1 MRALVTGGAGF
12 IGSHLVR
19 GLLERG
25 DSVRVLDDFSSG
37 RRENLEGLGGDLDIR
52 AASIL
57 DANALADAVEGCDAV
72 FHLAAIASVPRS
84 IDDPEGTG
92 RVNLGGSER
101 VFEAAAR
108 AGAKVVFSGS
118 SAIYGDTPNL
128 PIQET
133 EPPRTLSPYAEHK
146 LGGEHALRSLH
157 DKSGLRGVAL
167 RYFNVYGPQ
176 QNPDSEYAA
185 VIPKFVTRAL
195 DGRPLIIFGDGGQ
208 TRDFVYVE
216 DVVRA
221 NLLAFESEIE
231 DGRPYNIGAGR
242 SIPIRELAEA
252 VVSILGSSSPI
263 EHQPAR
269 SGEVRLSEADVRR
282 AREGLRFEAAIPLED
297 GLRRTAEHWRVAAR

>member
-19 GLLERG
+19 GLLDRG
-25 DSVRVLDDFSSG
+25 HQVSVIDDFSSG
-37 RRENLEGLGGDLDIR
+37 SADNLANLAEGLRVYEG
-52 AASIL
+52 SIL
-57 DANALADAVEGCDAV
+57 DEATMRQAADGVAAV

-84 IDDPEGTG
+84 IDDPSGTYRVNVEGT
-92 RVNLGGSER
+92 RQ
-101 VFEAAAR
+101 VFEAALR
-108 AGAKVVFSGS
+108 TGAKVIFSGS

-146 LGGEHALRSLH
+146 LTAEQELRALH
-157 DKSGLRGVAL
+157 DDSGLRGVAL
-167 RYFNVYGPQ
+167 RYFNVYGPR
-176 QNPDSEYAA
+176 QNPHSEYAA
-185 VIPKFVTRAL
+185 VVPKFVTRAL
-195 DGRPLIIFGDGGQ
+195 ENRPLIIYGDGGQ

-221 NLLAFESEIE
+221 NLVAFESEID

-242 SIPIRELAEA
+242 SITIRELAET
-252 VVSILGSSSPI
+252 VVSSLGSCSPI

-282 AREGLRFEAAIPLED
+282 AREGLGFEAAVSLEE
-297 GLRRTAEHWRVAAR
+297 GLRRTADHWRTGA